1 MLERFLER
9 ISFSEYKSNFILKGG
24 ILISAMVGID
34 SRSTLD
40 LDATIKGQFLT
51 EDETA
56 RIIKDILEV
65 QIDDNVIFI
74 FKGIEAIRE
83 DIDYPGYRISIDATF
98 EKTRQGLKID
108 ITTGDV
114 ITPQEV
120 EYSYPL
126 MFENRNINILAYN
139 LETILAEKL
148 ETIIARGITN
158 TRMKD
163 FYDIYILTNTKE
175 LDEGTFRIALKKTM
189 ESRQTFNQIGD
200 TFTIME
206 KISSNSIMI
215 DQWNRYQNKYNYA
228 ADITW
233 KKVISALYELIGK
246 ANIQRIN

>member
-1 MLERFLER
+1 MR
-9 ISFSEYKSNFILKGG
+9 IS
-24 ILISAMVGID
+24 
-34 SRSTLD
+34 
-40 LDATIKGQFLT
+40 TIQDTVFQLM
-51 EDETA
+51 
-56 RIIKDILEV
+56 LL
-65 QIDDNVIFI
+65 
-74 FKGIEAIRE
+74 
-83 DIDYPGYRISIDATF
+83 
-98 EKTRQGLKID
+98 LKID

-126 MFENRNINILAYN
+126 MFENRTINILAYN
-139 LETILAEKL
+139 LESILAEKL

-163 FYDIYILTNTKE
+163 FYDIYILANTKE

-189 ESRQTFNQIGD
+189 ENRQTFNQIGD

-228 ADITW
+228 AEITW
-233 KKVISALYELIGK
+233 GKVISALYELIGK